1 MSDWTERYRPTTL
14 SEVRGNNKARDQL
27 EEWARTWDDHKQS
40 VIVHGSPGVGK
51 TSAAHALANDMGW
64 PVMELNASDN
74 RQADVIERIA
84 GEAAKSGT
92 LTAGEAGRRLVIL
105 DEADNFHGNADYGG
119 SREVTRVVKDAT
131 QPIVLVA
138 NEFYD
143 MSQSLRNACETIEFR
158 DVSKR
163 SIVPVLRDICR
174 REGVDYDDDALD
186 KIAENTS
193 GDLRSAVNDLQ
204 AVAETG
210 SRLTVDDVVNSER
223 DTTEGIFDYLDA
235 LIKEEDAEGAL
246 RASYD
251 VDETPDE
258 LLNWI
263 EDNVPKDYQGAE
275 LADAYEFLA
284 NADRWLGRVR
294 ATQNYSYW
302 RYATDNMT
310 AGVAASR
317 REPKGGWTRYGP
329 PSYWSKLGR
338 TKGTRNTRDAI
349 AERIAERD
357 GTSVATARR
366 EILPFLSAMTHLC
379 RNRDLTV
386 RMAAIYDLDE
396 SEVSFITGSG
406 KDTNK
411 VQSIVE
417 DAQELRAEQAVE
429 NAGNAFF
436 DRDDGNDGSTGGDGT
451 DGATEEEDSDESA
464 SDDAGDGQATLT
476 ATTDSAADD
485 AETDETGADRGDE
498 PSEETDEDAA
508 DTNANDEP
516 ETDDGQ
522 AGLSDFM

>member
-1 MSDWTERYRPTTL
+1 MTDWTETYRPTTL

-27 EEWARTWDDHKQS
+27 EEWAKSWDDHRKS

-64 PVMELNASDN
+64 PVMELNASDS
-74 RQADVIERIA
+74 RGADVIERIA

-92 LTAGEAGRRLVIL
+92 LTGGESGRRLVIL

-119 SREVTRVVKDAT
+119 SREVTRVVKDAN

-143 MSQSLRNACETIEFR
+143 MSQSLRNSCETIEFR

-174 REGVDYDDDALD
+174 REGVAFEEEALE
-186 KIAENTS
+186 KIAESTS

-204 AVAETG
+204 AVAEETE
-210 SRLTVDDVVNSER
+210 RLTVEDVVTSER
-223 DTTEGIFDYLDA
+223 DTTEGIFDFLDE
-235 LIKEEDAEGAL
+235 LIKEKDAEGAL

-251 VDETPDE
+251 VDETPDD

-263 EDNVPKDYQGAE
+263 EDNVPKDYEGAE
-275 LADAYEFLA
+275 LADAYEFLS

-294 ATQNYSYW
+294 ATQDYSYW

-317 REPKGGWTRYGP
+317 RGDKGGWTRYGP

-338 TKGTRNTRDAI
+338 TKGTRNTRDSI
-349 AERIAERD
+349 AERIAERE
-357 GTSVATARR
+357 GASVATARR
-366 EILPFLSAMTHLC
+366 EILPFLSAMTHHC
-379 RNRDLTV
+379 KNRDLTV
-386 RMAAIYDLDE
+386 RMAAAYDLDE
-396 SEVSFITGSG
+396 ADVSFVTGSG

-411 VQSIVE
+411 VASIVE
-417 DAQELRAEQAVE
+417 DADELKTTEAVE
-429 NAGNAFF
+429 HSGNAFF
-436 DRDDGNDGSTGGDGT
+436 TPDDSRSDADETIDGEENGG
-451 DGATEEEDSDESA
+451 EEDGDQNGQRTLTASEDDDPDRSATAAGDRSA
-464 SDDAGDGQATLT
+464 SDDSAT
-476 ATTDSAADD
+476 A
-485 AETDETGADRGDE
+485 DE
-498 PSEETDEDAA
+498 P
-508 DTNANDEP
+508 
-516 ETDDGQ
+516 DDDQ
-522 AGLSDFM
+522 SGLSDFM

>member
-1 MSDWTERYRPTTL
+1 MTDWTETYRPTTL

-27 EEWARTWDDHKQS
+27 EEWAESWDDHRKS

-64 PVMELNASDN
+64 PVMELNASDS
-74 RQADVIERIA
+74 RGADVIERIA

-92 LTAGEAGRRLVIL
+92 LTGGESGRRLVIL

-119 SREVTRVVKDAT
+119 SREVTRVVKDAN

-143 MSQSLRNACETIEFR
+143 MSQSLRNSCETIEFR

-174 REGVDYDDDALD
+174 REGVDFEEEALE
-186 KIAENTS
+186 KIAESTS

-204 AVAETG
+204 AVAEETE
-210 SRLTVDDVVNSER
+210 RLTVEDVVTSER
-223 DTTEGIFDYLDA
+223 DTTEGIFDFLDE
-235 LIKEEDAEGAL
+235 LIKEKDAEGAL

-251 VDETPDE
+251 VDETPDD

-263 EDNVPKDYQGAE
+263 EDNVPKDYEGAE
-275 LADAYEFLA
+275 LADAYGFLS

-294 ATQNYSYW
+294 ATQDYSYW

-317 REPKGGWTRYGP
+317 RGDKGGWTRYGP

-338 TKGTRNTRDAI
+338 TKGTRNTRDSI
-349 AERIAERD
+349 AERIAERE
-357 GTSVATARR
+357 GASVATARR
-366 EILPFLSAMTHLC
+366 EILPFLSAMTHHC
-379 RNRDLTV
+379 KNRDLTV
-386 RMAAIYDLDE
+386 RMAAAYDLDE
-396 SEVSFITGSG
+396 ADVSFVTGSG

-411 VQSIVE
+411 VASIVE
-417 DAQELRAEQAVE
+417 DADELKTTEAVE
-429 NAGNAFF
+429 HSGNAFF
-436 DRDDGNDGSTGGDGT
+436 TPDDSRSDADETT
-451 DGATEEEDSDESA
+451 DGEPNGDDEDGDQNEQRTLTVPEDDDSERSATASDRSA
-464 SDDAGDGQATLT
+464 SDDSAT
-476 ATTDSAADD
+476 ADEPADD
-485 AETDETGADRGDE
+485 Q
-498 PSEETDEDAA
+498 S
-508 DTNANDEP
+508 
-516 ETDDGQ
+516 
-522 AGLSDFM
+522 GLSDFM

>member
-1 MSDWTERYRPTTL
+1 MSDWTEKYRPTTL

-27 EEWARTWDDHKQS
+27 KEWAETWDEHRDA

-84 GEAAKSGT
+84 GEASKSGT
-92 LTAGEAGRRLVIL
+92 LTGGGAGRRLVVL

-119 SREVTRVVKDAT
+119 SREVTRVVKNAN

-174 REGVDYDDDALD
+174 REGVEFEEEALE
-186 KIAENTS
+186 KIAESTS

-204 AVAETG
+204 AVAEEAE
-210 SRLTVDDVVNSER
+210 RLTVEDVVTSER
-223 DTTEGIFDYLDA
+223 DTTEGIFDFLDT
-235 LIKEEDAEGAL
+235 LIKEEDAQGAL
-246 RASYD
+246 QASYD

-258 LLNWI
+258 MLNWI
-263 EDNVPKDYQGAE
+263 EDNVPKDYEGAE
-275 LADAYEFLA
+275 LADAYEFLS

-294 ATQNYSYW
+294 ATQDYSFW
-302 RYATDNMT
+302 RYASDNMT

-329 PSYWSKLGR
+329 PSYWRKLGSS
-338 TKGTRNTRDAI
+338 KGKRNTRDAI
-349 AERIAERD
+349 AERIAERE

-366 EILPFLSAMTHLC
+366 EILPFLSAMTHHC
-379 RNRDLTV
+379 KNRDLTV
-386 RMAAIYDLDE
+386 RMTAVYELDE
-396 SEVSFITGSG
+396 KDVSFVTGSG

-417 DAQELRAEQAVE
+417 DAEEMRTEATVE
-429 NAGNAFF
+429 HSGSAFF
-436 DRDDGNDGSTGGDGT
+436 GRGESEDGDEPDDTDETQTKPEPDDSSGQVTLGDS
-451 DGATEEEDSDESA
+451 SDES
-464 SDDAGDGQATLT
+464 
-476 ATTDSAADD
+476 D
-485 AETDETGADRGDE
+485 AETETGSASDSPDAATSAE
-498 PSEETDEDAA
+498 QDEDQSGL
-508 DTNANDEP
+508 NDF
-516 ETDDGQ
+516 
-522 AGLSDFM
+522 L